1 MPSTAQTT
9 PPTTAPLPT
18 TRPTPAP
25 APHSRGEDAV
35 AIITGVAMVSVG
47 VAMVG
52 GAGLLTGGI
61 TGLAFVLHY
70 ATGWGFGKLFFVL
83 NLPFY
88 WLALRKLGLGFTLK
102 TFAGVA
108 LLAVITEVQPHLM
121 QIARIEPLYAA
132 LVGGLCMGM
141 GFLVLFRHHC
151 SLGGIGI
158 LALYLQ
164 GRFGW
169 RAGAVQMVADFCI
182 VAAALATVE
191 PMRVLWSIVGALAL
205 NQVLAINHRPG
216 RYMAA

>member
-1 MPSTAQTT
+1 MSTPAV
-9 PPTTAPLPT
+9 A
-18 TRPTPAP
+18 PAP
-25 APHSRGEDAV
+25 APHSRSEDLV
-35 AIITGVAMVSVG
+35 AIVTGVAMVSVG
-47 VAMVG
+47 LTLVAS
-52 GAGLLTGGI
+52 AGLLTGGI

-70 ATGWGFGKLFFVL
+70 ATGIGFGKLFFVL

-88 WLALRKLGLGFTLK
+88 WLALRRLGLGFTVK

-108 LLAVITEVQPHLM
+108 LLALITEVQPLLM
-121 QIARIEPLYAA
+121 QIASIQPLYAA
-132 LVGGLCMGM
+132 LMGGLCMGM

-169 RAGAVQMVADFCI
+169 RAGAVQMAADFCI
-182 VAAALATVE
+182 VIAALTTVE
-191 PMRVLWSIVGALAL
+191 PMRVLWSIVGALVL

>member
-1 MPSTAQTT
+1 MSATIT
-9 PPTTAPLPT
+9 
-18 TRPTPAP
+18 TPAP
-25 APHSRGEDAV
+25 APHTHVEDLV
-35 AIITGVAMVSVG
+35 AIVTGVAMVSVG
-47 VAMVG
+47 VALVA

-70 ATGWGFGKLFFVL
+70 ATGIGFGKLFFVL

-108 LLAVITEVQPHLM
+108 LLAVLTEVQPLLM
-121 QIARIEPLYAA
+121 QIGSIQPLYAA
-132 LVGGLCMGM
+132 LVGGLCMG
-141 GFLVLFRHHC
+141 C

-182 VAAALATVE
+182 VLAALATVE
-191 PMRVLWSIVGALAL
+191 PMRVLWSVIGAVVL

>member
-1 MPSTAQTT
+1 M
-9 PPTTAPLPT
+9 
-18 TRPTPAP
+18 
-25 APHSRGEDAV
+25 V
-35 AIITGVAMVSVG
+35 AIVTGVAMVSVG

-52 GAGLLTGGI
+52 GGGLLTGGI

-70 ATGWGFGKLFFVL
+70 ATGIGFGKLFFVL

-88 WLALRKLGLGFTLK
+88 WLALRKLGQGFTLK

-121 QIARIEPLYAA
+121 RIGSIEPLYAA
-132 LVGGLCMGM
+132 LMGGLCMGL

-169 RAGAVQMVADFCI
+169 RAGAVQMAADLCI

>member
-1 MPSTAQTT
+1 MPSTAQ
-9 PPTTAPLPT
+9 TTAPLPT

-35 AIITGVAMVSVG
+35 AIVTGVAMVSVG

-88 WLALRKLGLGFTLK
+88 WLALRKLGLGFTVK

-169 RAGAVQMVADFCI
+169 RAGAVQMAADFCI

>member
-1 MPSTAQTT
+1 MPSTAQ
-9 PPTTAPLPT
+9 TTAPLPT

>member
-1 MPSTAQTT
+1 MSATIT
-9 PPTTAPLPT
+9 
-18 TRPTPAP
+18 TPAP
-25 APHSRGEDAV
+25 APHSHTEDLV
-35 AIITGVAMVSVG
+35 AIVTGVAMVSVG
-47 VAMVG
+47 VSMVAS
-52 GAGLLTGGI
+52 AGLLTGGI

-70 ATGWGFGKLFFVL
+70 ATGIGFGKLFFVL

-88 WLALRKLGLGFTLK
+88 WLALRKLGLGFTVK
-102 TFAGVA
+102 TFAGGA
-108 LLAVITEVQPHLM
+108 LLAAITELQPLFM
-121 QIARIEPLYAA
+121 QITNIQPLYAA

-169 RAGAVQMVADFCI
+169 RAGAVQMVADLCI

-191 PMRVLWSIVGALAL
+191 PMRVLWSVIGAVAL